1 MAAVAGLVV
10 VSFVHFRER
19 PREVEPMRFQIAM
32 PENTAPTPLG
42 ALTVSPDALRLP
54 SPLSRMAGRNF
65 GCGPS
70 IQWKHARCRA
80 LNRRGNRPSGAPIA
94 PVPGIN
100 AAGRLQKIYVAG
112 DPPERIG

>member
-1 MAAVAGLVV
+1 MAAVAGLVL

-65 GCGPS
+65 GCGPDS
-70 IQWKHARCRA
+70 VEARPLPGPQSA
-80 LNRRGNRPSGAPIA
+80 WEPPFWRPDS
-94 PVPGIN
+94 PGSWH
-100 AAGRLQKIYVAG
+100 
-112 DPPERIG
+112 

>member
-1 MAAVAGLVV
+1 MAVVAGLVV

-32 PENTAPTPLG
+32 PENTALTPLG

-65 GCGPS
+65 GCVPS

-80 LNRRGNRPSGAPIA
+80 PQSAWKRPSGAPTA
-94 PVPGIN
+94 PVP
-100 AAGRLQKIYVAG
+100 
-112 DPPERIG
+112 RI